1 MIGNVE
7 AKDLHISRGM
17 KDSNKAQQERYRAA
31 LPNLIYTTT
40 VSTGTSTG
48 TAIRQPLSPSLTSLW
63 A

>member
-1 MIGNVE
+1 MIGHVE

-31 LPNLIYTTT
+31 LPNLIYTPT

-48 TAIRQPLSPSLTSLW
+48 TAI
-63 A
+63 